1 MWQKVV
7 KGFLAQPHCDPDPDQ
22 HLSTVGWMDVALKG
36 PKWNLFLQSLV
47 GRNQTELQGAL
58 TSTPLNTF
66 KTKWNADCEPG
77 QRLAS
82 EVWWK
87 AFQEERRLSE
97 QHINVRGWGGWDF
110 QLCVMFWYPHTF
122 YILQYHCWHLPG
134 RQNKPNKKKKDDM
147 QWQNKQYHRWLLRP
161 SDPHSP
167 LCRCRS
173 YRAWGTRRCHWHKG
187 TWVACTQRTRRTLHR
202 SGPRSRCPRRTPSSL
217 WYTCLRGL
225 RRTDREAFS
234 VLRHSTPKN

>member
-134 RQNKPNKKKKDDM
+134 RQNKPNKKKER
-147 QWQNKQYHRWLLRP
+147 WHAVTKQTVP
-161 SDPHSP
+161 QM
-167 LCRCRS
+167 
-173 YRAWGTRRCHWHKG
+173 A
-187 TWVACTQRTRRTLHR
+187 
-202 SGPRSRCPRRTPSSL
+202 PSSERSAQSTL
-217 WYTCLRGL
+217 PLQILSGVRHAEVSLAQGYFGGLHTADSQDSSSERSSQSMSPSHTQLFVIHLPAGIETYRQRGI
-225 RRTDREAFS
+225 
-234 VLRHSTPKN
+234 